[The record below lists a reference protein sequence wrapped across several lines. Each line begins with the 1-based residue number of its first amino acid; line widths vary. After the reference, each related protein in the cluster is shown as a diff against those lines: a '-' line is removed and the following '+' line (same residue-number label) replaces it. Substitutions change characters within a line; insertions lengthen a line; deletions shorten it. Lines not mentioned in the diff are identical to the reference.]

1 MWHLQATEKRFFL
14 VKKLSTEP
22 TLPHVTSTSLATT
35 SNSDLT
41 TAFHIISINRSAGLV
56 KFVAGIQ
63 HSQQRHLMQNNSDN
77 NQNIN
82 EKQYNRHILKSQLNT
97 DGVLKQSEIVFFVG
111 EQLIHIWSHW
121 YTAVSMCRRRWL
133 RVVQTRLTYATRQT
147 RLVSY
152 QMTTQHWR
160 VVMMY
165 QVAQCSTVTQGHCE
179 VLHLTPTQIDC
190 MRHQHTDT
198 ESEWDTHR
206 QTERLH
212 ETSTHRHTETESEW
226 DTHRHR

>member
-1 MWHLQATEKRFFL
+1 
-14 VKKLSTEP
+14 
-22 TLPHVTSTSLATT
+22 
-35 SNSDLT
+35 
-41 TAFHIISINRSAGLV
+41 
-56 KFVAGIQ
+56 
-63 HSQQRHLMQNNSDN
+63 MQNNSDN

-198 ESEWDTHR
+198 ER
-206 QTERLH
+206 QTEWMRH
-212 ETSTHRHTETESEW
+212 TQTDRETAWDINTQTQRDREWMRHTQADRETAWDINTQTHRDREWMRHTQTDRVN
-226 DTHRHR
+226 DTHTDTQWVN